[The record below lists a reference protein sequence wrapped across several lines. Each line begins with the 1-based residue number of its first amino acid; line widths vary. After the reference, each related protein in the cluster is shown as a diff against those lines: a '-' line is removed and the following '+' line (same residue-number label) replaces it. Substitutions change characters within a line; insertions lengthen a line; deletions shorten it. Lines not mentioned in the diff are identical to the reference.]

1 MQTRTR
7 NALVFAAAA
16 AVVVAAVVWVWQK
29 REMARPLPGT
39 LDAIPEGALLVATA
53 DLGALRRSGAFAP
66 LLSETR
72 EIPGLGKVRDVCG
85 FDPMAGLTELGVAV
99 PASGGDGDF
108 GLVAS
113 GAIDPDALL
122 ACASKVIEARGG
134 RSVVN
139 PIGAF
144 RTVRDA
150 KQSTSGA
157 EIAVREGGPILLGA
171 GNYLRSMIDA
181 AEGRVPSARAD
192 GDHTKLA
199 SEVGP
204 GALRVTVVLTPE
216 QRRTLLEEI
225 ALSGAQGS
233 PAASV
238 VGLGLSVSIGERV
251 GLSGVVACDAPAPCA
266 DLAKI
271 FDGKRAAQAD
281 DTLVRL
287 MGLGSILERLR
298 IGSEGS
304 RISARVDMSTDEATE
319 LVTRVIALRAA
330 AGRPKSPIEEDR
342 KDPPPPN
349 PKPAPTLG
357 GSAPPSGAV
366 PPNPPSENPAAEPA
380 PPPKP
385 R

>member
-1 MQTRTR
+1 VQTRTR

-16 AVVVAAVVWVWQK
+16 AVVVGAVAWLWQK

-53 DLGALRRSGAFAP
+53 DLGALRRSPSFAP
-66 LLSETR
+66 LISETR

-99 PASGGDGDF
+99 PAAGGDGDF

-113 GAIDPDALL
+113 GTIDPDALL
-122 ACASKVIEARGG
+122 SCASKVIEARGG

-150 KQSTSGA
+150 SQSTSGA
-157 EIAVREGGPILLGA
+157 EIAVREGGPVLVGA
-171 GNYLRSMIDA
+171 GSYLRSMIDA

-199 SEVGP
+199 AEAGP
-204 GALRVTVVLTPE
+204 GALRITVVLTPE

-238 VGLGLSVSIGERV
+238 LGLGLSVSIGERV
-251 GLSGVVACDAPAPCA
+251 GLSGVVACDAAPACA

-271 FDGKRAAQAD
+271 FEGKRLAQSD
-281 DTLVRL
+281 DMLVRL
-287 MGLGSILERLR
+287 MGLGPILSRLR
-298 IGSEGS
+298 ITSEGP
-304 RISARVDMSTDEATE
+304 RIAARVDMSTDEATE

-330 AGRPKSPIEEDR
+330 AGRERPPAPDDTREPRPRPPEPPPTSSAGPPPD
-342 KDPPPPN
+342 KDEPPPN
-349 PKPAPTLG
+349 PAP
-357 GSAPPSGAV
+357 
-366 PPNPPSENPAAEPA
+366 
-380 PPPKP
+380 K
-385 R
+385 RR

>member
-16 AVVVAAVVWVWQK
+16 AVVVAAVAWVWQK

-39 LDAIPEGALLVATA
+39 LDAIPAGALAVATA
-53 DLGALRRSGAFAP
+53 DLGVLRRSDAFAP

-85 FDPMAGLTELGVAV
+85 FDPLAGLSELGVAV
-99 PASGGDGDF
+99 PAAGGDGDF

-113 GAIDPDALL
+113 GMIDPDALL
-122 ACASKVIEARGG
+122 SCASKVIEARGG

-150 KQSTSGA
+150 SLSTSGA
-157 EIAVREGGPILLGA
+157 EIAVREGGPVLLGA

-199 SEVGP
+199 AEVGP
-204 GALRVTVVLTPE
+204 GALRITVVLTPE

-238 VGLGLSVSIGERV
+238 VGLGLAVTIGERV
-251 GLSGVVACDAPAPCA
+251 GLSGIVACDAAPACG

-271 FDGKRAAQAD
+271 FDGKRAAQAND
-281 DTLVRL
+281 MLVRL
-287 MGLGSILERLR
+287 MGLGPILERLR
-298 IGSEGS
+298 IGSEGA
-304 RISARVDMSTDEATE
+304 RISARVDMSMDEATE
-319 LVTRVIALRAA
+319 LVTRGIALRAA
-330 AGRPKSPIEEDR
+330 AGRQKPPPSEDR
-342 KDPPPPN
+342 EPPPPL
-349 PKPAPTLG
+349 PK
-357 GSAPPSGAV
+357 APPTSSEAPSKGK
-366 PPNPPSENPAAEPA
+366 PPS
-380 PPPKP
+380 PP

>member
-7 NALVFAAAA
+7 NALVFAATA
-16 AVVVAAVVWVWQK
+16 AVVVAAVAWLWQK
-29 REMARPLPGT
+29 REVARPLPGT

-53 DLGALRRSGAFAP
+53 DLGALRRSPSFAP

-85 FDPMAGLTELGVAV
+85 FDPMAGLNELGVAV
-99 PASGGDGDF
+99 PAAGEGGDF

-113 GAIDPDALL
+113 GTIDPDALL

-139 PIGAF
+139 PIGGF

-150 KQSTSGA
+150 SLSTSGA
-157 EIAVREGGPILLGA
+157 EIAVREGGPVLLGA
-171 GNYLRSMIDA
+171 GSYLRSMIDA

-192 GDHTKLA
+192 SDHTKLA
-199 SEVGP
+199 AEAGP

-251 GLSGVVACDAPAPCA
+251 GLSAVVACDAAAPCA
-266 DLAKI
+266 ELATV
-271 FDGKRAAQAD
+271 FEGRRVAQAD
-281 DTLVRL
+281 DMLVRL
-287 MGLGSILERLR
+287 MGLGPILSRLE
-298 IGSEGS
+298 IGAKGP

-330 AGRPKSPIEEDR
+330 AGRQRDPVDEPRE
-342 KDPPPPN
+342 PPPP
-349 PKPAPTLG
+349 PPTAAPTSSSSAGPAPDKDVFG
-357 GSAPPSGAV
+357 H
-366 PPNPPSENPAAEPA
+366 
-380 PPPKP
+380 

>member
-1 MQTRTR
+1 VQTRTR

-16 AVVVAAVVWVWQK
+16 AVVVGAVTWVWQK
-29 REMARPLPGT
+29 REMARPPPGT

-53 DLGALRRSGAFAP
+53 DLGALRRSPSFAP

-85 FDPMAGLTELGVAV
+85 FDPLAGLTELGVAV
-99 PASGGDGDF
+99 PAAGGDGDF

-113 GAIDPDALL
+113 GVIDPDALL
-122 ACASKVIEARGG
+122 SCASKVIEARGG

-150 KQSTSGA
+150 SQSTSGA
-157 EIAVREGGPILLGA
+157 EIAVREGGPVLLGA
-171 GNYLRSMIDA
+171 GSYLRSMIDA

-199 SEVGP
+199 AEAGP

-238 VGLGLSVSIGERV
+238 LGLGLSVTIGERV
-251 GLSGVVACDAPAPCA
+251 GLSGVVACDAAAPCA
-266 DLAKI
+266 ELAKI
-271 FDGKRAAQAD
+271 FEGKRATQSGD
-281 DTLVRL
+281 MLVRL
-287 MGLGSILERLR
+287 MGLGPILERLK
-298 IGSEGS
+298 IGSEGP

-330 AGRPKSPIEEDR
+330 AGRQRGPVEEDR
-342 KDPPPPN
+342 GPPREAPTAPPTSSAGPPPN
-349 PKPAPTLG
+349 P
-357 GSAPPSGAV
+357 
-366 PPNPPSENPAAEPA
+366 
-380 PPPKP
+380 PKP

>member
-16 AVVVAAVVWVWQK
+16 VVVVAAVAWVWQR
-29 REMARPLPGT
+29 REMARPLPAT

-53 DLGALRRSGAFAP
+53 DLGALRRSDAFAP

-99 PASGGDGDF
+99 PSSGGDGDF

-150 KQSTSGA
+150 SQSTSGA

-171 GNYLRSMIDA
+171 GSYLRAMIDA

-199 SEVGP
+199 AEAGP

-238 VGLGLSVSIGERV
+238 VGLGLSVTIGERV
-251 GLSGVVACDAPAPCA
+251 GLSGVVACDAAAPCA
-266 DLAKI
+266 DLARI
-271 FDGKRAAQAD
+271 FEGKRTAQSGD
-281 DTLVRL
+281 PLVRL
-287 MGLGSILERLR
+287 MGLGPILERLQ
-298 IGSEGS
+298 IGAEGP

-330 AGRPKSPIEEDR
+330 AARQRGPVEEEPLAPAPPR
-342 KDPPPPN
+342 PPPPSASSEGST
-349 PKPAPTLG
+349 PPPAPAL
-357 GSAPPSGAV
+357 
-366 PPNPPSENPAAEPA
+366 
-380 PPPKP
+380 KP